1 MTDFDKIRSY
11 YSMFNENARLSADP
25 SGQLEFMMTMK
36 KLHRFLQP
44 SSTILDLGGASGAYT
59 FPLAK
64 EGHTLYLADLSPA
77 LIQQAKDKL
86 AVNPSPNIRSCD
98 VVNALDLSGYPDGM
112 FDAVLLFGPLYHLL
126 AEEERQQCVREVHR
140 VLRPGGQV
148 FAAFIP
154 RLSGAIAIVD
164 RACFAPQ
171 QVNRENLRHV
181 FRTGQFINN
190 ASTGFQEGYYPTSDE
205 IVSLFG
211 ANGFEKT
218 HLSSIRGFAYEKEKA
233 VFSLQNEAV
242 RSEVL
247 ALAEETCEDPAIIE
261 TCGHALYI
269 GRKF

>member
-11 YSMFNENARLSADP
+11 YSMFNENARLCADP

-36 KLHRFLQP
+36 KLRRFLQP

-59 FPLAK
+59 FPLAR

-86 AVNPSPNIRSCD
+86 AADPTPGIRSCD
-98 VVNALDLSGYPDGM
+98 VVNALDLSRYPDGM

-140 VLRPGGQV
+140 VLRAGGQV

-154 RLSGAIAIVD
+154 KLSGAIAIVD
-164 RACFAPQ
+164 RACFAPH
-171 QVNRENLRHV
+171 QVNRENLHHV

-211 ANGFEKT
+211 TNSFEKM
-218 HLSSIRGFAYEKEKA
+218 HLSSIRGFAYEKEEA
-233 VFSLQNEAV
+233 IFSLQDEAV

-247 ALAEETCEDPAIIE
+247 ALAEETSEDPSIIE

-269 GRKF
+269 GKKP

>member
-11 YSMFNENARLSADP
+11 YSMFNENSRLSADP

-44 SSTILDLGGASGAYT
+44 SSAILDLGGASGAYT

-86 AVNPSPNIRSCD
+86 AVNPTPNIRSCD
-98 VVNALDLSGYPDGM
+98 VVNALDLSRYPDGM

-154 RLSGAIAIVD
+154 KLSGAIAIVD
-164 RACFAPQ
+164 RACFAPH
-171 QVNRENLRHV
+171 QVNNENLHHV

-205 IVSLFG
+205 IVSLFST
-211 ANGFEKT
+211 NGFEKM
-218 HLSSIRGFAYEKEKA
+218 HLSSIRGFAYEKEEA
-233 VFSLQNEAV
+233 IFSLQDEAV
-242 RSEVL
+242 RSEIL
-247 ALAEETCEDPAIIE
+247 ALAEDTSEDPSIIE

-269 GRKF
+269 GRKS

>member
-11 YSMFNENARLSADP
+11 YSMFNENSRLSADP

-44 SSTILDLGGASGAYT
+44 SSAILDLGGASGAYT

-64 EGHTLYLADLSPA
+64 EGHTMYLADLSPA

-86 AVNPSPNIRSCD
+86 AVNPTPNIRSCD
-98 VVNALDLSGYPDGM
+98 VVNALDLSLYPDGM

-126 AEEERQQCVREVHR
+126 AEEERQQCAREVHR

-154 RLSGAIAIVD
+154 KLSGAIAIVD
-164 RACFAPQ
+164 RACFAPH
-171 QVNRENLRHV
+171 QVNNENLHHV

-205 IVSLFG
+205 IVSLFS

-218 HLSSIRGFAYEKEKA
+218 HLSSIRGFAYEKEEKI
-233 VFSLQNEAV
+233 FSLQDEMM
-242 RSEVL
+242 RQEIL
-247 ALAEETCEDPAIIE
+247 HLAEETSEEAAIIE

-269 GRKF
+269 GQKS

>member
-11 YSMFNENARLSADP
+11 YSMFNENGRLCADP
-25 SGQLEFMMTMK
+25 SGQLEFMMTME
-36 KLHRFLQP
+36 KLRRFLQP

-59 FPLAK
+59 FPLAR

-86 AVNPSPNIRSCD
+86 AADPTPGIRSCD
-98 VVNALDLSGYPDGM
+98 VVNALDLSRYPDGM

-140 VLRPGGQV
+140 VLRAGGQV

-154 RLSGAIAIVD
+154 KLSGAIAIVD
-164 RACFAPQ
+164 RACFAPH

-205 IVSLFG
+205 IVFLFG
-211 ANGFEKT
+211 TNGFEKT
-218 HLSSIRGFAYEKEKA
+218 HLSSIRGFAYEKEEA
-233 VFSLQNEAV
+233 IFSLQDEAV

-247 ALAEETCEDPAIIE
+247 ALAEETCEDPSIIE

-269 GRKF
+269 GKKS